1 MDELLIYDRTILVNI
16 LIYHYRKDDSS
27 CGCGWGILGASH
39 AEHVA
44 DIYEES
50 IRAVVNDSDVIE
62 EGGSIMDT
70 LLCGLD
76 LADGNNTVPATT
88 IVEGWALCSD
98 CANIVV
104 YRNFRYPDGHL
115 VVLLPKDVNL

>member
-1 MDELLIYDRTILVNI
+1 MDD
-16 LIYHYRKDDSS
+16 
-27 CGCGWGILGASH
+27 
-39 AEHVA
+39 
-44 DIYEES
+44 
-50 IRAVVNDSDVIE
+50 
-62 EGGSIMDT
+62 
-70 LLCGLD
+70 LLCALD
-76 LADGNNTVPATT
+76 LVDGNTVPATT